1 MVQNEKDKK
10 IEKISKLLEQG
21 GTMLANHCKC
31 GAPLFRYHGNVICPI
46 CDSQLNKNENK
57 KEEEIKKNYD
67 ILDRPSVQSLPTPT
81 SFFKSTTQ
89 SMAQSTNE
97 INKKINA
104 SILSSTTITPETQEF
119 ISNMI
124 INKVVELCSDL
135 ENETDLNRIK
145 KQLETIGYGIKVLS
159 DILEQNPR

>member
-1 MVQNEKDKK
+1 LVQNEKDKK

-31 GAPLFRYHGNVICPI
+31 GSPLFRYHGNVICPI

-67 ILDRPSVQSLPTPT
+67 ILDRSSVQSLPTPT
-81 SFFKSTTQ
+81 SSFQSTTQ
-89 SMAQSTNE
+89 STNK

-135 ENETDLNRIK
+135 ENETDLSRIK
-145 KQLETIGYGIKVLS
+145 KQLETIGYGIKVLN

>member
-1 MVQNEKDKK
+1 LVQSEKDKK

-57 KEEEIKKNYD
+57 KEEGIKKNYD
-67 ILDRPSVQSLPTPT
+67 ILDRSSVQSSPT
-81 SFFKSTTQ
+81 STSSFQSTTQ
-89 SMAQSTNE
+89 STNK

-104 SILSSTTITPETQEF
+104 SILSSATITPETYEF

-159 DILEQNPR
+159 DILEQNSR

>member
-31 GAPLFRYHGNVICPI
+31 GSPLFRYHGNVICPI
-46 CDSQLNKNENK
+46 CDSQSNKNENK
-57 KEEEIKKNYD
+57 KEDEIKKKYD
-67 ILDRPSVQSLPTPT
+67 TFDRSSVQSLPTPT
-81 SFFKSTTQ
+81 SSFQSTTQ
-89 SMAQSTNE
+89 STNV

-104 SILSSTTITPETQEF
+104 SVLSSTLITPDTQEF

-135 ENETDLNRIK
+135 ESETDLSRIK
-145 KQLETIGYGIKVLS
+145 KQLETIGCGIKVLNE
-159 DILEQNPR
+159 IMEQNPR